1 MSEGYSNWEIHLFEP
16 EDEDDPDELPARV
29 HYAPLL
35 QEDDF
40 LDEDLE
46 ELFSP

>member
-16 EDEDDPDELPARV
+16 EDEDDPEELPARV

-40 LDEDLE
+40 LDEDE